1 MGCLNHPNIVRLICS
16 HRDSDER
23 AIVMEYILINRDVF
37 MRQRVAGSNTG
48 GFPFT
53 PIAALDTISQIASSM
68 E

>member
-1 MGCLNHPNIVRLICS
+1 MACLNHPNIVKFICC

-23 AIVMEYILINRDVF
+23 AIVMEYMPINVDVF
-37 MRQRVAGSNTG
+37 MRQSVAGSNTG

-53 PIAALDTISQIASSM
+53 PIAALDKISQIASSM